1 MSWGQWMV
9 VEFSVEEELQI
20 ENQARSVHRCTDTEQ
35 VTRLCS
41 SLVKQ
46 NAYYQKL
53 LRQATGHIA
62 QLEMVA
68 LLAEDAKSQYAFD
81 DLDLTRQDDIQDQS
95 LFAKLLLLVL
105 SFFVACG
112 FAVHRL
118 WHQVTQAKNPKTHD

>member
-20 ENQARSVHRCTDTEQ
+20 ENQARSVYRCTDTDQ
-35 VTRLCS
+35 VAKLCS

-46 NAYYQKL
+46 NAYYAKL

-62 QLEMVA
+62 ELEMHS
-68 LLAEDAKSQYAFD
+68 LLADDLKSQFESD
-81 DLDLTRQDDIQDQS
+81 DSDLTHLDGTQDRS
-95 LFAKLLLLVL
+95 LLSALLLLIL

-112 FAVHRL
+112 FGVHRL
-118 WHQVTQAKNPKTHD
+118 WHRVTRARNLKLHD

>member
-1 MSWGQWMV
+1 MV

-53 LRQATGHIA
+53 LSQATGHIA
-62 QLEMVA
+62 ELEMIA
-68 LLAEDAKSQYAFD
+68 LLADDVKSQCAFD
-81 DLDLTRQDDIQDQS
+81 DLDQTRQDDTQGQS
-95 LFAKLLLLVL
+95 LFAKLLLLIL

-118 WHQVTQAKNPKTHD
+118 WLRVKQAKNPKTHD

>member
-35 VTRLCS
+35 VARLCS

-46 NAYYQKL
+46 NAYYTKL
-53 LRQATGHIA
+53 LSQATGHIA
-62 QLEMVA
+62 ELEMNA
-68 LLAEDAKSQYAFD
+68 LLAGDLKSPSLSD
-81 DLDLTRQDDIQDQS
+81 DLDLTRPGDTQDQS
-95 LFAKLLLLVL
+95 LFARLLLLIL

-112 FAVHRL
+112 FAVHHL
-118 WHQVTQAKNPKTHD
+118 WHRVTRAKNQVPHD

>member
-20 ENQARSVHRCTDTEQ
+20 ENQARSVYRCTDTEQ
-35 VTRLCS
+35 ISRLCS

-62 QLEMVA
+62 ELEMIA
-68 LLAEDAKSQYAFD
+68 LLADDIKLQSVFD
-81 DLDLTRQDDIQDQS
+81 DSDQTRQDDTRDQS
-95 LFAKLLLLVL
+95 LFARLLLLAL

-118 WHQVTQAKNPKTHD
+118 WHRVTQAKNLTTLD

>member
-62 QLEMVA
+62 ELEMIA
-68 LLAEDAKSQYAFD
+68 LLADDVKSQCAFD
-81 DLDLTRQDDIQDQS
+81 DLDQSRQDDTPDQS
-95 LFAKLLLLVL
+95 LLSGLLLTVL

-112 FAVHRL
+112 FAVHRR
-118 WHQVTQAKNPKTHD
+118 WHRVTQAKNPMTHD

>member
-1 MSWGQWMV
+1 
-9 VEFSVEEELQI
+9 
-20 ENQARSVHRCTDTEQ
+20 
-35 VTRLCS
+35 
-41 SLVKQ
+41 
-46 NAYYQKL
+46 
-53 LRQATGHIA
+53 
-62 QLEMVA
+62 MVA

-81 DLDLTRQDDIQDQS
+81 DLGLTRQDDIQDQS

>member
-1 MSWGQWMV
+1 MV

-20 ENQARSVHRCTDTEQ
+20 ENQARSVYRCTDTEQ
-35 VTRLCS
+35 VSRLCS

-62 QLEMVA
+62 ELEMVA
-68 LLAEDAKSQYAFD
+68 LLAGDAKSQCVFD
-81 DLDLTRQDDIQDQS
+81 DLGPTRQDDTPDQS
-95 LFAKLLLLVL
+95 LLSRLLLLVL

-118 WHQVTQAKNPKTHD
+118 WHRVTQAKNPKTHD

>member
-1 MSWGQWMV
+1 MV

-20 ENQARSVHRCTDTEQ
+20 ENQARAVYRCTDAEQ
-35 VTRLCS
+35 VSRLCS

-53 LRQATGHIA
+53 LSQATGHIA

-68 LLAEDAKSQYAFD
+68 LLAEDVKSQCGFD
-81 DLDLTRQDDIQDQS
+81 DLDQTRQDDTQGQS

-118 WHQVTQAKNPKTHD
+118 WHRVTLAKNPTIHD